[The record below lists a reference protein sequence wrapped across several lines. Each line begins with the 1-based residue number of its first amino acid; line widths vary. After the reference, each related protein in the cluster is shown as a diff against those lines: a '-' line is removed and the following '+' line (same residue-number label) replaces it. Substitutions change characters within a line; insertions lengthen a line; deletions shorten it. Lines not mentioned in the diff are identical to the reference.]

1 MHLGMGPFAGNELLL
16 LHRWFPGNR
25 QISFHREPPCSCWHF
40 RSLHRCQF
48 LPQIGLFCTH
58 AIHHLDSIRR
68 ILFLNMVV
76 PSGGETVCFSHEW
89 MTLKKKTCSLS
100 CYSGKIKWAEMQ
112 GSSIAAF
119 SNQSMSYVTWL
130 TSQLWEKKSKLENT
144 EVVKRQ
150 FKLPKGNFS
159 LFPIKYI
166 LIIIFFPS
174 FPPILYPPQ
183 PPSNSMPFFSL

>member
-89 MTLKKKTCSLS
+89 MTFKKKQTCSLS
-100 CYSGKIKWAEMQ
+100 CYYGKIKWAEMQ
-112 GSSIAAF
+112 GSSIAVF
-119 SNQSMSYVTWL
+119 SNQSMFYVTWL
-130 TSQLWEKKSKLENT
+130 TSQLWKKNLNLKTLRLLSNNL
-144 EVVKRQ
+144 
-150 FKLPKGNFS
+150 NFQKET
-159 LFPIKYI
+159 LV
-166 LIIIFFPS
+166 
-174 FPPILYPPQ
+174 
-183 PPSNSMPFFSL
+183 FSP